1 MLRKYEDSKCYNYI
15 HRMAKNLK
23 QLEES
28 LWEAANK
35 LRANSPLS
43 LNQFLEPVLG
53 LIFLKFADVRFQQAT
68 KELEAER
75 ANKQSVRQRSLTKTD
90 YHAKSILYIPP
101 EAAFT
106 TLLELPEDATL
117 GQHLNDAM
125 KAIESSNP
133 ELAGV
138 LPKSYQ
144 LLDNHTIVALLK
156 NFNSIPTDI
165 EGDAFGQ
172 IYEYFLGKFA
182 SIDGKTGGEFF
193 TPTSIVKLIVEVIE
207 PYEGRVYDPACGSG
221 GMFVQS
227 HEFVRRHLENGA
239 KKKSASKIAVYGQ
252 EKTEQTVRIAKMN
265 LALHGLSGDIKQG
278 NTFYEDIHESVG
290 KFDFTMAN
298 PPFNVDGIDYKRI
311 ASDKRYPYGLPK
323 KDGKGT
329 DNGNY
334 LWIQHFWSSLSPK
347 GRAGFVMAN
356 TANDAGSL
364 EKDIRRQLIQEHGVD
379 CIVAVGPNM
388 FYNVVLPVTLWFL
401 DKGKKNSSRKNQVL
415 FIDARN
421 IFKQID
427 KAHRTWTN
435 EQIESIASIVR
446 SYRGEKNYPKYKD
459 IKGLCKVATLEDM
472 EKSGWTLNPGRY
484 VQVDNGNIKEAT
496 VEEVKGTLSKLF
508 TLIEEGKKMD
518 SKILKLKDKLN

>member
-1 MLRKYEDSKCYNYI
+1 
-15 HRMAKNLK
+15 MAKNLK
-23 QLEES
+23 QLEEQ
-28 LWEAANK
+28 LWTAANK

-53 LIFLKFADVRFQQAT
+53 LIFLKFADVRFQRAT
-68 KELEAER
+68 EELEADR
-75 ANKQSVRQRSLTKTD
+75 AKKQSARQRPLSKTD
-90 YHAKSILYIPP
+90 YHAKNILYIPP

-125 KAIESSNP
+125 KAIEVANP

-182 SIDGKTGGEFF
+182 LSDGRGGGEFF

-239 KKKSASKIAVYGQ
+239 KKRSASKLSIFGQ

-265 LALHGLSGDIKQG
+265 LALHGLSGEIKQG
-278 NTFYEDIHESVG
+278 NTFYEDEHDSVG

-298 PPFNVDGIDYKRI
+298 PPFNVDGIDYDRI
-311 ASDKRYPYGLPK
+311 VGDKRYPYGLPK
-323 KDGKGT
+323 QDGKGT

-334 LWIQHFWSSLSPK
+334 LWIQHFWSSLNTK

-356 TANDAGSL
+356 SASDAGGR
-364 EKDIRRQLIQEHGVD
+364 EKEMRKQLIEDHAVD

-388 FYNVVLPVTLWFL
+388 FYNVTLPVTLWFL
-401 DKGKKNSSRKNQVL
+401 DKGKKKMSRKDKIL

-421 IFKQID
+421 IFTQID
-427 KAHRTWTN
+427 RAHRTWTN
-435 EQIESIASIVR
+435 EQIEEIASIVR
-446 SYRGEKNYPKYKD
+446 SWRGEDGYPKHKD
-459 IKGLCKVATLEDM
+459 VTGLSKEITIDEVVSAGY
-472 EKSGWTLNPGRY
+472 SLNPGRY
-484 VQVDNGNIKEAT
+484 VGTQAEENDIDFDSHIKDLNASFEVLTKEAHIL
-496 VEEVKGTLSKLF
+496 EKKISDNFKKLQ
-508 TLIEEGKKMD
+508 
-518 SKILKLKDKLN
+518 